1 MASDTGSF
9 SFSPSSVLET
19 RIEDLVGQRQ
29 RPVLPPGRALFSPII
44 KSLAGQILSI
54 FLPLIPS
61 LSHLWLTLMIK
72 KQRNVRHS
80 RRDNTLFYLGF
91 DDIGRHITMSHSLD
105 ESQPHQ
111 LQMCLWIYGFSKMRS
126 FELCLHRHR
135 AIYDAPKLA
144 GRSTLGDGE
153 GCTELQHQQRESYQR
168 HRAR

>member
-111 LQMCLWIYGFSKMRS
+111 L
-126 FELCLHRHR
+126 
-135 AIYDAPKLA
+135 
-144 GRSTLGDGE
+144 
-153 GCTELQHQQRESYQR
+153 
-168 HRAR
+168 

>member
-9 SFSPSSVLET
+9 SFSPASVLET

-72 KQRNVRHS
+72 NKGMCATAGEIILYFIS
-80 RRDNTLFYLGF
+80 DLMISADTL
-91 DDIGRHITMSHSLD
+91 R
-105 ESQPHQ
+105 
-111 LQMCLWIYGFSKMRS
+111 
-126 FELCLHRHR
+126 
-135 AIYDAPKLA
+135 
-144 GRSTLGDGE
+144 
-153 GCTELQHQQRESYQR
+153 
-168 HRAR
+168 